1 MRIKQL
7 KETFRFEYQ
16 MFEILHPLI
25 LYIGFAFLCGL
36 LVAAIVAPVGCAV
49 SPPDGMGFMGCMKA
63 EFSQLF

>member
-1 MRIKQL
+1 MDKTDWMLFKIIHP
-7 KETFRFEYQ
+7 
-16 MFEILHPLI
+16 IL

-49 SPPDGMGFMGCMKA
+49 SPPDGMGFADCMKA